1 MRILLTGSSGQLGRA
16 LRASLPA
23 TLAGEP
29 IELIATARKPDPTQG
44 VMELN
49 LADPDACRTAVSSF
63 NPDWVINAGAYTA
76 VDQAEAEPDLA
87 YAVNAVAP
95 QVFAEALSQTNDRS
109 CLLQISTDF
118 VFSGEQGHPYQ
129 PGDAINPLSVYGAS
143 KAAGEEAV
151 ATIGT
156 GLQGQSTILRT
167 GWVYGPV
174 GRNFLL
180 TMLRL
185 HHQKAASGESLRVV
199 ADQVGCPTNTAGLA
213 HACWTAIERRAT
225 GILHWSDSG
234 VASWY
239 DFAMAIGTLGEATGL
254 LNHAADVEPIRTAD
268 YPTPAQRPSYSLLD
282 STTTRAQ
289 LGLTQHH
296 WRTALHD
303 CMQEMI

>member
-1 MRILLTGSSGQLGRA
+1 M
-16 LRASLPA
+16 
-23 TLAGEP
+23 
-29 IELIATARKPDPTQG
+29 
-44 VMELN
+44 
-49 LADPDACRTAVSSF
+49 
-63 NPDWVINAGAYTA
+63 
-76 VDQAEAEPDLA
+76 
-87 YAVNAVAP
+87 
-95 QVFAEALSQTNDRS
+95 
-109 CLLQISTDF
+109 
-118 VFSGEQGHPYQ
+118 
-129 PGDAINPLSVYGAS
+129 
-143 KAAGEEAV
+143 
-151 ATIGT
+151 
-156 GLQGQSTILRT
+156 
-167 GWVYGPV
+167 
-174 GRNFLL
+174 
-180 TMLRL
+180 
-185 HHQKAASGESLRVV
+185 